1 MTLSIFSNQ
10 NMGHLFELFLWMLG
24 AFLIGWFFWRW
35 WYQNK
40 CDNEIKEW
48 KSKYEDLE
56 HEQNTTIKAKK
67 VAAPGV
73 TKIQSANFVH
83 GVAKVDNLVQEDLK
97 KAEKSKSIPK
107 AKSKPKAKAKPKAKP
122 KAKTAPKVKVDS
134 VKDDLKKVEGIGPK
148 IQELLNNDGIW
159 SFNQLAKSTIPRL
172 RKILDNAGSRYRM
185 HTPDTWPE
193 QAKMANQGKWK
204 ELKTW
209 QDNHK
214 GGRKN

>member
-1 MTLSIFSNQ
+1 MSLSIFSNQ
-10 NMGHLFELFLWMLG
+10 NTGHLFELFLWMLG

-35 WYQNK
+35 WYKNK
-40 CDNEIKEW
+40 CDNEINVW

-56 HEQNTTIKAKK
+56 HQQNTTIKAKK

-83 GVAKVDNLVQEDLK
+83 GVAKVDDLVKEDLEKAK
-97 KAEKSKSIPK
+97 KPKIK
-107 AKSKPKAKAKPKAKP
+107 AKSKVIA
-122 KAKTAPKVKVDS
+122 KVKDDS

-159 SFNQLAKSTIPRL
+159 SFMQLSAATVNRL
-172 RKILDNAGSRYRM
+172 KKILADAGPRYRV
-185 HTPDTWPE
+185 HTPETWPE
-193 QAKMANQGKWK
+193 QAKMAAEGKWN
-204 ELKTW
+204 ELEIW

>member
-1 MTLSIFSNQ
+1 MSLSIFSNQ

-24 AFLIGWFFWRW
+24 SFLIGWFFWRW
-35 WYQNK
+35 WYKNK
-40 CDNEIKEW
+40 CENEIDVW

-56 HEQNTTIKAKK
+56 HQQNTTIKAKK

-83 GVAKVDNLVQEDLK
+83 GVAKVDDSVKEDLK
-97 KAEKSKSIPK
+97 KVEKSKPK
-107 AKSKPKAKAKPKAKP
+107 PKSKPKAKAKPKAV
-122 KAKTAPKVKVDS
+122 AKVKVDS
-134 VKDDLKKVEGIGPK
+134 VKDDLKKIEGIGPK

-159 SFNQLAKSTIPRL
+159 SFSQLSKATVNRL
-172 RKILDNAGSRYRM
+172 KKILDNAGSRYRM
-185 HTPDTWPE
+185 HTPETWPE
-193 QAKMANQGKWK
+193 QAKMAAEGKWK
-204 ELKTW
+204 ELKIW

>member
-1 MTLSIFSNQ
+1 MSLSIFSNQ
-10 NMGHLFELFLWMLG
+10 NTGHLFELFLWMLG

-35 WYQNK
+35 WYKNK
-40 CDNEIKEW
+40 CENEINVW

-56 HEQNTTIKAKK
+56 HQQNTTIKAKK
-67 VAAPGV
+67 VAAPGA

-83 GVAKVDNLVQEDLK
+83 GVAKVDDSVKEDLEKAK
-97 KAEKSKSIPK
+97 KPK
-107 AKSKPKAKAKPKAKP
+107 AKRKSKAKPKAVVN
-122 KAKTAPKVKVDS
+122 VKDGT

-159 SFNQLAKSTIPRL
+159 SFIQLSEATVNRL
-172 RKILDNAGSRYRM
+172 KKILDDAGPRYRM
-185 HTPDTWPE
+185 HTPETWPE
-193 QAKMANQGKWK
+193 QAKMAAEGKWE
-204 ELKTW
+204 ELKIW

>member
-1 MTLSIFSNQ
+1 MSLSIFSNQ
-10 NMGHLFELFLWMLG
+10 NTGHLFELFLWMLG

-35 WYQNK
+35 WYKNK
-40 CDNEIKEW
+40 CENEINVW

-56 HEQNTTIKAKK
+56 HQQNTTIKAKK

-83 GVAKVDNLVQEDLK
+83 GVAKVDDSVKEDLEKAK
-97 KAEKSKSIPK
+97 KPK
-107 AKSKPKAKAKPKAKP
+107 AKRKSKSKPKAIVNLNDD
-122 KAKTAPKVKVDS
+122 T

-159 SFNQLAKSTIPRL
+159 SFMQLSEATVNRL
-172 RKILDNAGSRYRM
+172 KKILDDAGPRYRM
-185 HTPDTWPE
+185 HTPETWSE
-193 QAKMANQGKWK
+193 QAKMATEGKWE
-204 ELKTW
+204 ELKIW

>member
-1 MTLSIFSNQ
+1 MSLSIFSNQ
-10 NMGHLFELFLWMLG
+10 NTGHLFELFLWMLG

-35 WYQNK
+35 WYKNK
-40 CDNEIKEW
+40 CENEINVW

-56 HEQNTTIKAKK
+56 HQQNTTIKAKK

-83 GVAKVDNLVQEDLK
+83 GVAKVDDSVKEDLEKAK
-97 KAEKSKSIPK
+97 KPK
-107 AKSKPKAKAKPKAKP
+107 AKRKSKAKPKAVVN
-122 KAKTAPKVKVDS
+122 VKDGT

-159 SFNQLAKSTIPRL
+159 SFIQLSEATVNRL
-172 RKILDNAGSRYRM
+172 KKILDDAGPRYRM
-185 HTPDTWPE
+185 HTPETWPE
-193 QAKMANQGKWK
+193 QAKMAAEGKWE
-204 ELKTW
+204 ELKIW

>member
-1 MTLSIFSNQ
+1 MSLSIFSNQ
-10 NMGHLFELFLWMLG
+10 NTGHLFELFLWMLG

-35 WYQNK
+35 WYKNK
-40 CDNEIKEW
+40 CESEINVW

-56 HEQNTTIKAKK
+56 HQQNTTIKAKK

-83 GVAKVDNLVQEDLK
+83 GVAKVDDSVKEDLE
-97 KAEKSKSIPK
+97 KAKKSKTKSK
-107 AKSKPKAKAKPKAKP
+107 QKSKPKAKVKAKP
-122 KAKTAPKVKVDS
+122 KAVAKVKVDS

-159 SFNQLAKSTIPRL
+159 SFIQLSTSRVNRL
-172 RKILDNAGSRYRM
+172 KKILDNAGPRYRM
-185 HTPDTWPE
+185 HTPETWPE
-193 QAKMANQGKWK
+193 QAKMAAEGKWD
-204 ELKTW
+204 ELKIW